1 MDTKICSLPRTQTFF
16 DSSLRAS
23 DFHITFCLSAV
34 LPFFLLWTTCGN
46 ITTLLTDTSSAQGDV
61 RMMKKTAEE
70 EEEEEGF
77 LQGFQQAVNQPSYL
91 T

>member
-1 MDTKICSLPRTQTFF
+1 MGLSDYGHQNLFTATHTQTFF

-61 RMMKKTAEE
+61 RRGK
-70 EEEEEGF
+70 
-77 LQGFQQAVNQPSYL
+77 
-91 T
+91 